1 MRVRKS
7 METVAQ
13 NSSSNGSSNGSN
25 QGEGL
30 HESLQKLIGL
40 HRQLYELVKV
50 EHEAITRA
58 DTQGTYEAVANK
70 EAVIHWI
77 HEEELN
83 RQAITRL
90 LVQAEGVQADEP
102 VSLKSIII
110 HYQVS
115 RPELTNRLQSDLN
128 ALVVLVERIKKQNDL
143 NGDLIRH
150 SLRHIGN
157 MKNNIFGET
166 THQAKTYN
174 QMGQKNQAN
183 SNAHGPR
190 LISKEV

>member
-1 MRVRKS
+1 
-7 METVAQ
+7 METLSQ
-13 NSSSNGSSNGSN
+13 NSSS
-25 QGEGL
+25 QGEIL

-40 HRQLYELVKV
+40 HRQLYELVKL
-50 EHEAITRA
+50 EHEAITQA
-58 DTQGTYEAVANK
+58 DTKGTYEAVANK

-77 HEEELN
+77 HQEELN
-83 RQAITRL
+83 RQAITHL
-90 LVQAEGVQADEP
+90 LVQSEGVNVEGSA
-102 VSLKSIII
+102 SLRGIII
-110 HYQVS
+110 HYQVK
-115 RPELTNRLQSDLN
+115 RPELSNRLQSDLS
-128 ALVVLVERIKKQNDL
+128 ALVVLVERIKKQNDI
-143 NGDLIRH
+143 NGELIQL

-183 SNAHGPR
+183 ANAHGPR